1 MPVTTRPPARSTRRA
16 RSPGSLYAAA
26 LRTPGAARFFGAAVP
41 GRVGIA
47 MTILGLVWLVHQATG
62 SFARAGVVVGAFAI
76 AEATVG
82 PLVAAV
88 IDRHGQPRV
97 LPVSAGAH
105 LAALALL
112 ITASRL
118 HLGLPVL
125 VAAAVLGGS
134 TIPQLGALTSA
145 RWAALLP
152 EGPVLGAAF
161 ALESTSNG
169 LAYLIGPALVAT
181 LAATTGPTAAA
192 LVAASSLALAAFRS
206 TAPGPTAA
214 LPPTGGPH
222 RTVTAPAASTR
233 QLVTRGFLALVGV
246 NLAIGVF
253 FGSMAG
259 RGDRLRSA
267 TPRRAGRRRPVR
279 SDEHRQPARRPALRP
294 PPLDAGPG

>member
-16 RSPGSLYAAA
+16 RSSGSLYAAA

-47 MTILGLVWLVHQATG
+47 MTSLGLVWLVHQATG

-97 LPVSAGAH
+97 LPVSAVAH

-152 EGPVLGAAF
+152 EDPVLGAAF

-181 LAATTGPTAAA
+181 LAATTGPTVASATAAA
-192 LVAASSLALAAFRS
+192 LVATSSLALAALRS

-214 LPPTGGPH
+214 LPPTGGPNS
-222 RTVTAPAASTR
+222 TAKPPAASTR
-233 QLVTRGFLALVGV
+233 QLVTRGFLAVVGV
-246 NLAIGVF
+246 TWRSGCSSARCRRMQ
-253 FGSMAG
+253 GSG
-259 RGDRLRSA
+259 RS
-267 TPRRAGRRRPVR
+267 
-279 SDEHRQPARRPALRP
+279 RP
-294 PPLDAGPG
+294 PPGRPRPSPRAPGRAP

>member
-16 RSPGSLYAAA
+16 RSSGSLYAAA

-47 MTILGLVWLVHQATG
+47 MTSLGLVWLVHQATG

-97 LPVSAGAH
+97 LPVSAVAH

-152 EGPVLGAAF
+152 EDPVLGAAF

-181 LAATTGPTAAA
+181 LAATTGPTVASATAAA
-192 LVAASSLALAAFRS
+192 LVATSSLALAALRS

-214 LPPTGGPH
+214 LPPTGGPNS
-222 RTVTAPAASTR
+222 TAKPPAASTR
-233 QLVTRGFLALVGV
+233 QLVTRGFLAVVGV

-253 FGSMAG
+253 FGSMQANAG
-259 RGDRLRSA
+259 K
-267 TPRRAGRRRPVR
+267 RAVP
-279 SDEHRQPARRPALRP
+279 PA
-294 PPLDAGPG
+294 AG